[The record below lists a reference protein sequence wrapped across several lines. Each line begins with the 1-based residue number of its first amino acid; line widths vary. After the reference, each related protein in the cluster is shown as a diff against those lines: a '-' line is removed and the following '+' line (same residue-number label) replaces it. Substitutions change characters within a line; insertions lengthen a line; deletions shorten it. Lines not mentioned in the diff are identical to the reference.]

1 LSTVNKM
8 SVAVVVPCFKVDK
21 QLTNLIK
28 SIDDSV
34 DMIILVDDVCPEHS
48 VSNALAE
55 IDDKRVQSVFHNVNQ
70 GVGGAV
76 ISGIK
81 AALEAEIDIIVKLD
95 GDAQYTPDLISY
107 LIKPILN
114 NEADCAK
121 GNRFFFIDDL
131 LEMPPIRIFG
141 NAVLSFVNKAS
152 SGYWGVMDPTN
163 GFIAWRADV
172 LAQLPLDKLDNRY
185 FFESDMLFRLNCM
198 RAYVVDVPLKAIY
211 ADETSSLSIWQVVKD
226 FPKKYLNRMFKRLF
240 YNYFLRDFNIGSLF
254 LLVGI
259 FSSLTAI
266 IYGLPKWYASIMSGV
281 VAASGEVML
290 AGMLSSLGVIFLIAF
305 MFFDV
310 MNQPQRKIGGTYNYK
325 KSVK

>member
-1 LSTVNKM
+1 MKI
-8 SVAVVVPCFKVDK
+8 AVVVPCFKVAN
-21 QLTNLIK
+21 QLVNLVE

-34 DMIILVDDVCPEHS
+34 DMIFLIDDACPE
-48 VSNALAE
+48 
-55 IDDKRVQSVFHNVNQ
+55 QSVNHALSHLNDERIIAIFHDLNQ

-76 ISGIK
+76 VSGIK
-81 AALEAEIDIIVKLD
+81 AALDHDVDIVIKLD
-95 GDAQYTPDLISY
+95 GDAQYTPDLIAY
-107 LIKPILN
+107 LIKPVLVG
-114 NEADCAK
+114 EADCAK

-152 SGYWGVMDPTN
+152 SGYWSIMDPTN

-172 LAQLPLDKLDNRY
+172 LAKLPLDKLDNRY
-185 FFESDMLFRLNCM
+185 FFESDMLFRLNCL
-198 RAYVVDVPLKAIY
+198 RAHVVDVPLKAVY

-254 LLVGI
+254 LMVGA
-259 FSSLTAI
+259 FSSLAAML
-266 IYGLPKWYASIMSGV
+266 YGLPKWYASIVSGV

-290 AGMLSSLGVIFLIAF
+290 AAMLSSLGVVFLIAF

-310 MNQPQRKIGGTYNYK
+310 MNQPQRKIGGIYK
-325 KSVK
+325 HNKVIK